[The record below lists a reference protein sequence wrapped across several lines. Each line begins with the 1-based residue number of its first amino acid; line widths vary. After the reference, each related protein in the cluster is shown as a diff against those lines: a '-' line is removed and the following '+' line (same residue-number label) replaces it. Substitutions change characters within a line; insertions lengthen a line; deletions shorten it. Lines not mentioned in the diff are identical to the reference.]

1 MKKYLLPSLLVA
13 LLSLSCSD
21 ESSTPGSLDFP
32 EELEPSKDAP
42 KEGALVTIL
51 AGKVQGESL
60 KEASAVLF
68 ELDKNLVQTG
78 TAMMGMLDS
87 KDHYSV
93 STTGFTSPYAEL
105 IVSGKSVQPCSGKE
119 VDSKISVIVDL
130 SKDSTVSLNLF
141 SVFFSERLKELVKNS
156 NMEISKAWEQAEKEV
171 RTLFA

>member
-32 EELEPSKDAP
+32 EELEPSKDSS

-51 AGKVQGESL
+51 AGSVQGESL

-68 ELDKNLVQTG
+68 ELDKKLVQTG

-87 KDHYSV
+87 KDRYSV
-93 STTGFTSPYAEL
+93 STTGFTSPYA
-105 IVSGKSVQPCSGKE
+105 
-119 VDSKISVIVDL
+119 
-130 SKDSTVSLNLF
+130 
-141 SVFFSERLKELVKNS
+141 
-156 NMEISKAWEQAEKEV
+156 
-171 RTLFA
+171 